1 MTVRV
6 HDATL
11 ALTLALSS
19 LALPAW
25 ASSCAAQDGGA
36 AAQDGGVPL
45 PQGSIAPPIDEPL
58 PAIATGTD
66 AARTRALELFQES
79 ADRYREGR
87 FDEAAEL
94 LREARRL
101 HPEPVLAYNLA
112 RALEGAGDLE
122 GAVAAYRD
130 YLAEAPDAADAP
142 ATRARLAGLE
152 RHLAEIRAV
161 EEERARLRQEQER
174 SRREIPPPP
183 PARGPEAA
191 PWILTGIG
199 AGGLIAGAVL
209 GGVAVARNGDAQRA
223 PTHAAAVAAAH
234 DASGLATA
242 ANVTLIAGGVAA
254 LVGVIWGTVD
264 LVTLPSANGTT
275 ATLQVGPGTIA
286 VGGFF

>member
-1 MTVRV
+1 MSVRV

-11 ALTLALSS
+11 ALALALSS

-36 AAQDGGVPL
+36 PGHDGGVAAQ
-45 PQGSIAPPIDEPL
+45 QGSIAPPIDEPA
-58 PAIATGTD
+58 PPTEAGTD
-66 AARTRALELFQES
+66 AARTRALQLFQES

-122 GAVAAYRD
+122 GAVAAYRE

-161 EEERARLRQEQER
+161 EDERARLRREQEQA
-174 SRREIPPPP
+174 RREVPPPTP
-183 PARGPEAA
+183 SRGPEAA

-199 AGGLIAGAVL
+199 AGGLLAGAIL

-223 PTHAAAVAAAH
+223 PTHAAAVAAAN

-254 LVGVIWGTVD
+254 LVGVFWGTVD
-264 LVTLPSANGTT
+264 LVTLPASSGAS

-286 VGGFF
+286 VAGSF